1 MQRHYGLDWLRI
13 GAFGILIFYHI
24 GMFFVPWSWHVK
36 TAHPIEGVAILMLA
50 SHAWRLALLFVVSG
64 YASRALLSRTDG
76 IGAFLRSRSARLL
89 IPLIF
94 GMIVVIP
101 VQPWI
106 QLSTQFGYTHGFW
119 HFVAH
124 DYFRFGTLHGI
135 ILPTWQHLW
144 FVAYLWA
151 YTALLCGALALAG
164 RRSLQPLFDRLFAG
178 PAALIVPMAWM
189 ILDKTVLLPGVQDTY
204 DLFHDVAA
212 HAVYVP
218 AFLFGFGLAGS
229 PATLKAIGGLWQPAA
244 VLGLAGYAVVAGIEW
259 HWPGLEVPP
268 HAFIIADRIAM
279 AVETWAPI
287 IAFIGLAER
296 FLNRDH
302 KWRPMLT
309 EAVFPFYIIH
319 QTVIVVVGWAILPLH
334 LPALAEFA
342 ILVPATVAG
351 CWAFYLGG
359 REVAWLRPLIG
370 LKLAKTG
377 ASAKRAGHDGI
388 ERLDLAG
395 PRWSWRARAR
405 EDCA

>member
-24 GMFFVPWSWHVK
+24 GMFFVPWDWHVK
-36 TAHPIEGVAILMLA
+36 TAHPIEGVTIPMLA

-64 YASRALLSRTDG
+64 YASRALLSRTA
-76 IGAFLRSRSARLL
+76 GAGTFFKNRSARLL
-89 IPLIF
+89 IPLVF

-106 QLSTQFGYTHGFW
+106 QLTTQFGYTQSFG
-119 HFVAH
+119 HFLAH

-135 ILPTWQHLW
+135 VLPTWQHLW

-151 YTALLCGALALAG
+151 YTALLCLALAIAG
-164 RRSLQPLFDRLFAG
+164 KHSAQRLFDRIFAG
-178 PAALIVPMAWM
+178 PAALLLPIAWLV
-189 ILDKTVLLPGVQDTY
+189 LDKTLLLPGVRDTY
-204 DLFHDVAA
+204 DLFQDWAA

-218 AFLFGFGLAGS
+218 AFLFGFALAGS
-229 PATLKAIGGLWQPAA
+229 PATLAAIGRLWKPAA
-244 VLGLAGYAVVAGIEW
+244 VLGLAAYAVVASIEW
-259 HWPGLEVPP
+259 RWPGLEVPP
-268 HAFIIADRIAM
+268 HAVIVADRIAL

-287 IAFIGLAER
+287 IAFIGLADR

-319 QTVIVVVGWAILPLH
+319 QTVIVVVGWALLPYH

-359 REVAWLRPLIG
+359 REVGWLRPLIG
-370 LKLAKTG
+370 LKLAKPA
-377 ASAKRAGHDGI
+377 ASAKRSGHDG
-388 ERLDLAG
+388 LDAAD
-395 PRWSWRARAR
+395 PRWSWNPRAR

>member
-24 GMFFVPWSWHVK
+24 GMFFVPWDWHVK
-36 TAHPIEGVAILMLA
+36 TAHPIPGVAIPMLA

-64 YASRALLSRTDG
+64 YASRALLGRSTGLGD
-76 IGAFLRSRSARLL
+76 FLKNRSARLL
-89 IPLIF
+89 IPLVF

-124 DYFRFGTLHGI
+124 DYFRFGSLHGI
-135 ILPTWQHLW
+135 VLPTWQHLW

-151 YTALLCGALALAG
+151 YTALLCAAMALTG
-164 RRSLQPLFDRLFAG
+164 KRSLQPLFDRLFAG
-178 PAALIVPMAWM
+178 QAALLVPMAWL
-189 ILDKTVLLPGVQDTY
+189 ILDKTILLPGVRDTY
-204 DLFHDVAA
+204 DLFFDWAA

-218 AFLFGFGLAGS
+218 SFLFGFALAGS
-229 PATLKAIGGLWQPAA
+229 PATLKAIGRLWKPAA
-244 VLGLAGYAVVAGIEW
+244 ILGVAGYIIVATIEW
-259 HWPGLEVPP
+259 RWPGFEMPSHGVVVL
-268 HAFIIADRIAM
+268 DRIAI

-287 IAFIGLAER
+287 IAFIGLADR

-334 LPALAEFA
+334 LSALTEFV
-342 ILVPATVAG
+342 ILVPATIAG

-359 REVAWLRPLIG
+359 REVTWLRPLIG
-370 LKLAKTG
+370 LRMAKRA
-377 ASAKRAGHDGI
+377 ASAKRVGHDDI
-388 ERLDLAG
+388 KQLDLAG
-395 PRWSWRARAR
+395 SRWSWSARAR